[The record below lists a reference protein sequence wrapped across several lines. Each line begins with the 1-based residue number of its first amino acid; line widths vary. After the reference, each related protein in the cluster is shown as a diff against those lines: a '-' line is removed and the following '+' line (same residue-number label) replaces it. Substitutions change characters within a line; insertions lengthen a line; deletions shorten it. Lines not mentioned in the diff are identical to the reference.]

1 MYKLLLEPLHELKEY
16 RELLDQMR
24 IDATG
29 HPARRT
35 VELVGL
41 DDSQRA
47 HVLSALSNDTTRPL
61 LIVTSNQ
68 LVAER
73 LLSDTAC
80 ARGELLVTCI
90 QS

>member
-47 HVLSALSNDTTRPL
+47 HVLSALSHPP
-61 LIVTSNQ
+61 VQ
-68 LVAER
+68 AHH
-73 LLSDTAC
+73 C
-80 ARGELLVTCI
+80 
-90 QS
+90 Q